1 MYDHIL
7 DEAELFLE
15 QDEDIIV
22 PVKKIWMRIR
32 QIAEDNDWRMP
43 SLAEFTSLLM
53 QDERFEFMPEQED
66 SSVEEDL
73 PEEELETEEL
83 NFYSGQRVK
92 LARIEL
98 TPERLGQMIRR
109 KVDDT
114 MDALMKAW
122 DKRPDG
128 DSPTEGK
135 LLEVLSQTQKFQRE
149 VKDTF
154 SEVKMR
160 KLTKALAG
168 KAKGRPSKAK
178 KKVTKKRPV
187 GKRKSATRLKSSSK
201 RKASSRKRRR

>member
-66 SSVEEDL
+66 GTVEDL
-73 PEEELETEEL
+73 PEEELEAEEL
-83 NFYSGQRVK
+83 SFYTGQRVK
-92 LARIEL
+92 LVRIEL

-122 DKRPDG
+122 DERPDG

-168 KAKGRPSKAK
+168 KAKARLSKAK
-178 KKVTKKRPV
+178 KKVTKKQPV

>member
-66 SSVEEDL
+66 GSVEEDL

-83 NFYSGQRVK
+83 SIYSGQRVK
-92 LARIEL
+92 LVRIEL

-122 DKRPDG
+122 DERPDG

-135 LLEVLSQTQKFQRE
+135 LLEVLSQTQKLQRE

-154 SEVKMR
+154 SEEKMR

-168 KAKGRPSKAK
+168 KAKARPTKAK
-178 KKVTKKRPV
+178 NKVTKKRPV
-187 GKRKSATRLKSSSK
+187 RRGKSAARSKSSSK
-201 RKASSRKRRR
+201 RKASSRKRRK